1 MDAVRAAA
9 YEGATPRRPPLLS
22 RVTPYL
28 FVLPAVALVAVV
40 MAYPFLYS
48 VYLSFFRNTSDSF
61 RQTFTGLGNY
71 QVVFTDPVFYLDVRN
86 TLVWTVGS
94 TAAGMLLGLAAAVAV
109 NNLKVLRG
117 PVRAALLMP
126 YVVGYVV
133 ASYAWLWLYQ
143 SDYGLIDGE
152 LIAWHLIKD
161 PILFLTSINLALPSL
176 ILTNVW
182 KTFPF
187 AMLMLLAGLQ
197 NVPEQLLM
205 AARLDRATAWR
216 TFWEV
221 TIPAIRPVLLVT
233 MMLLTLQNFNSFTI
247 PWVMTGGS
255 PLHHS
260 EVITNYIYNQA
271 FTDHK
276 FGLAAATSC
285 VTSILLMGFAV
296 VYVRTLTRAGVS
308 R

>member
-1 MDAVRAAA
+1 VGAVEAAA
-9 YEGATPRRPPLLS
+9 YGGTVPRRPPLLS
-22 RVTPYL
+22 RALPYL
-28 FVLPAVALVAVV
+28 FVLPAVALVLLV
-40 MAYPFLYS
+40 MAYPFVYS
-48 VYLSFFRNTSDSF
+48 VYLSLFRTPSNSF
-61 RQTFTGLGNY
+61 HQTYTGLGNY
-71 QVVFTDPVFYLDVRN
+71 RVVFGDPVFYQVIRN
-86 TLVWTVGS
+86 TIVWTVGS
-94 TAAGMLLGLAAAVAV
+94 TAAGIALGLAAAVAV

-117 PVRAALLMP
+117 PVRAALLLP

-133 ASYAWLWLYQ
+133 ASYAWLWLFHG
-143 SDYGLIDGE
+143 DYGLINGA
-152 LIAWHLIKD
+152 LLAWHVIKQ
-161 PILFLTSINLALPSL
+161 PIPFMTSLGLALPSV

-221 TIPAIRPVLLVT
+221 TIPAIRPVLIVT
-233 MMLLTLQNFNSFTI
+233 TMLLSLQNFNSFTI
-247 PWVMTGGS
+247 PWIMTGGG
-255 PLHHS
+255 PLHRS

-271 FTDHK
+271 FTQLN

-285 VTSILLMGFAV
+285 VTSALLMGFAV
-296 VYVRTLTRAGVS
+296 VYVRTLTRAGS
-308 R
+308 TR